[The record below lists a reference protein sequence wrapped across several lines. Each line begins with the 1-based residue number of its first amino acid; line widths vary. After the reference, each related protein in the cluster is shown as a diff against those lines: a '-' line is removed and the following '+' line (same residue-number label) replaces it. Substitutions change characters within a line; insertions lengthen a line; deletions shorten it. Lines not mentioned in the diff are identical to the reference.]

1 MGPCTLPSFLQGI
14 YDKSGDRTI
23 FPRRIRIILGTKGQ
37 EKVEA
42 SAEAVIRGTILAQA
56 AAGQRGRLYAFIRRR
71 VGNDSQAED
80 ILQDVFYQLLTSY
93 SVTEPLEQMTGWLF
107 TVARNK
113 IIDWYRR
120 RRPADRGLDES
131 LEGAPLSLGE
141 VLPAPTEE
149 TDAGYDR
156 ELIAE
161 ELTEALEDLPEKQ
174 RQVFVMHEIEGKSFN
189 EIRDITG
196 DPLNTLLSR
205 KRYAVQF
212 LRRRLEDLY
221 REIAG

>member
-1 MGPCTLPSFLQGI
+1 M
-14 YDKSGDRTI
+14 
-23 FPRRIRIILGTKGQ
+23 
-37 EKVEA
+37 EA
-42 SAEAVIRGTILAQA
+42 SAEILIRDSQIARA
-56 AAGQRGRLYAFIRRR
+56 AEGQRSRLLAFIRRR
-71 VGNDSQAED
+71 VSSDSLAED

-120 RRPADRGLDES
+120 RRPADRSLDEA
-131 LEGAPLSLGE
+131 LDGGPVTLAE
-141 VLPAPTEE
+141 VLPSVTEGPD
-149 TDAGYDR
+149 TGYDR
-156 ELIAE
+156 EIIAD
-161 ELTEALEDLPEKQ
+161 ELAEALEELPEKQ
-174 RQVFVMHEIEGKSFN
+174 KLVFVMHEIEGRSFN
-189 EIRDITG
+189 EIQEMTG

-221 REIAG
+221 REIAD

>member
-1 MGPCTLPSFLQGI
+1 M
-14 YDKSGDRTI
+14 
-23 FPRRIRIILGTKGQ
+23 
-37 EKVEA
+37 EA
-42 SAEAVIRGTILAQA
+42 VADAGAEARPGSLIKDVRIAQA
-56 AAGQRGRLYAFIRRR
+56 AEGQRSRLLAFIRRR

-113 IIDWYRR
+113 IIDWYRK
-120 RRPADRGLDES
+120 RRPGDRALDEV
-131 LEGAPLSLGE
+131 LDGGPVTLAEMLPVATEGPD
-141 VLPAPTEE
+141 T
-149 TDAGYDR
+149 GYDR
-156 ELIAE
+156 EVIAE
-161 ELTEALEDLPEKQ
+161 ELTEALEELPEKQ
-174 RQVFVMHEIEGKSFN
+174 RQVFIMHEIEGKSFN
-189 EIRDITG
+189 EIREVTG

-221 REIAG
+221 REVTD